1 MAHVEKNVFQ
11 SKDQTT
17 LAIVLAA
24 IDELDPGD
32 LVVVADAWARKRD
45 QTSSNTAA
53 AGASARVVPMEDV
66 QAGSTGSQPIESPR
80 VLDHVGKVEN
90 AWVYEDDA
98 SLQMLDHNWIDIL
111 NKNDGNLQSFLTE
124 FTFTRKLSNESLF
137 SYVYDVDI
145 DAMTSTNEKSKKAR
159 ALHRMQLRVLGVKDM
174 LEAGSMASFSAL
186 TNDGWTMQWQ
196 FQDFWG
202 WKNMT
207 EASNHTLLNAFT
219 GQNASGV
226 FDEWQIQSSHILHFA
241 AAVLSGRPGA
251 DLHNDGRPLRL
262 VALRV
267 RYKK

>member
-1 MAHVEKNVFQ
+1 
-11 SKDQTT
+11 
-17 LAIVLAA
+17 
-24 IDELDPGD
+24 
-32 LVVVADAWARKRD
+32 
-45 QTSSNTAA
+45 
-53 AGASARVVPMEDV
+53 
-66 QAGSTGSQPIESPR
+66 

-174 LEAGSMASFSAL
+174 LAAGSMASFSAL